1 LADTSLLL
9 SALVFLLIALLYASV
24 GQAGASGYIAAMAL
38 LGFAPESIKPTALLI
53 NSLVALLVAWRFT
66 RAGHLDWQRLWP
78 FAVLAIPMAA
88 LGGFISLPALWFE
101 RLLGSLLLFA
111 GVLTFLGTSMGDG
124 QVRRAPL
131 WLALLLGALI
141 GLLSGLTGIGGGVLI
156 GPLLIHG
163 RWASVKGS
171 AAFSAVFI
179 LLNSLAAL
187 AGHWSA
193 VERLPEHIAPLALIA
208 MAGGLLGAQ
217 LGSRW
222 LPERRVQQVLG
233 LLLLVAGSKLCL
245 G

>member
-1 LADTSLLL
+1 LLL

-156 GPLLIHG
+156 GPLLLHG
-163 RWASVKGS
+163 RWTSVKGA
-171 AAFSAVFI
+171 AAFSAMFI

-187 AGHWSA
+187 VGHWSA